1 MDEIKVGDKEI
12 LNELRDQ
19 RRWWETQLEEA
30 EAKVREYKEQVSKVT
45 RLIDLLE
52 EKIYNKE
59 DDNA

>member
-1 MDEIKVGDKEI
+1 MGDKEI

-19 RRWWETQLEEA
+19 RHWWETQLEEA

>member
-1 MDEIKVGDKEI
+1 MTDREL

-19 RRWWETQLEEA
+19 RHWWETQLEEA
-30 EAKVREYKEQVSKVT
+30 ETKVKEYKEQVSKVT

-59 DDNA
+59 G